1 MNFQNFYQDPLKL
14 INDMENYL
22 PYVIK
27 VKCYNRDESDWLQNK
42 PHYQI
47 LFNKYFAL
55 NNNKFPIRYIQKITF
70 KTKDATYGKCTYEFM
85 VSDNYYKNTIKNE
98 KTYEK
103 KEKDDNGK

>member
-27 VKCYNRDESDWLQNK
+27 VKCYNRDESEWIQNK

-47 LFNKYFAL
+47 LFNKYFSL

-85 VSDNYYKNTIKNE
+85 VSDNYYNSTIKNE

-103 KEKDDNGK
+103 KEKTQ